1 MDKFIKRTGFVLAC
15 CLLNIAAMAQY
26 NNSTNSDSTDFM
38 RSNGKIY
45 VVITVA
51 AIIITGLFVYLIS
64 LERKIKKLERE

>member
-1 MDKFIKRTGFVLAC
+1 MDKLIKRSGMFLAF
-15 CLLNIAAMAQY
+15 CLVNLVAMAQDSS
-26 NNSTNSDSTDFM
+26 NNDSADFM

-51 AIIITGLFVYLIS
+51 AIIITGLFLYMLS